1 MPADVSFEAAPAPC
15 WIDVQLPE
23 RTVMKKDLTKTGLK
37 LHLHRETLL
46 ALEQSRLAE
55 VAGGVTVA
63 ACPTN
68 NHFRCTTGC

>member
-1 MPADVSFEAAPAPC
+1 
-15 WIDVQLPE
+15 
-23 RTVMKKDLTKTGLK
+23 MKKDMKKDGLK

-55 VAGGVTVA
+55 VAGGATV
-63 ACPTN
+63 ACPTQ